1 MVSNTN
7 SVKAELVTHTLKNLP
22 KGEVLVKVSYSGVNY
37 KDALATVEGSG
48 VVAGYPRILGIDL
61 AGEVVES
68 EVEAFH
74 PGDKVLATGYG
85 LGVSHDGGLSEYQH
99 VPSSWLIK
107 LPTGLS
113 EKESMIYGTA
123 GFTAAL
129 AVKRLEDSAYPKDSK
144 IVVTGASGGVGSITI
159 ALLNL
164 LGYSHISAISR
175 KTNQE
180 WLLELGAKE
189 VVSPGSFISEK
200 IKPLTKAEYRAV
212 IDTVGGQL
220 LSALLPKLAYQGTA
234 ILCGNAGGIT
244 IKTTVLP
251 FILRAVQ
258 VIGIDSVNVSLEDR
272 LAVWDLLST
281 NWNVVKTLT
290 YREIKLK
297 DVTETVDELLKGAHV
312 GRTIV
317 KCQ

>member
-1 MVSNTN
+1 M
-7 SVKAELVTHTLKNLP
+7 
-22 KGEVLVKVSYSGVNY
+22 
-37 KDALATVEGSG
+37 
-48 VVAGYPRILGIDL
+48 
-61 AGEVVES
+61 
-68 EVEAFH
+68 
-74 PGDKVLATGYG
+74 
-85 LGVSHDGGLSEYQH
+85 
-99 VPSSWLIK
+99 
-107 LPTGLS
+107 
-113 EKESMIYGTA
+113 
-123 GFTAAL
+123 
-129 AVKRLEDSAYPKDSK
+129 
-144 IVVTGASGGVGSITI
+144 
-159 ALLNL
+159 
-164 LGYSHISAISR
+164 
-175 KTNQE
+175 
-180 WLLELGAKE
+180 
-189 VVSPGSFISEK
+189 
-200 IKPLTKAEYRAV
+200 
-212 IDTVGGQL
+212 
-220 LSALLPKLAYQGTA
+220 SALLPKLAYQGTA